1 MTTPAALKQVLD
13 TLDIT
18 KDENWTDDG
27 APMLDVVQKLANDD
41 SITRDQIN
49 EAAPG
54 FVRQV
59 GETKT
64 VVSESLVAT
73 GGKPKVTKPTAEKP
87 PGEDLTQREFT
98 DDEMRQILDRSV
110 RNAEAKLVAAQQ
122 AQAEATKEVA
132 RCQNIL
138 QRAHV
143 NHHNRFPQITPA
155 ANIKAHLQSQINL
168 SRERAGLGPE
178 QKGGEIVVNQ
188 IDATMQRNSK
198 RIGQQRPNRPVM
210 GGKLVSAA

>member
-27 APMLDVVQKLANDD
+27 APMLEVVQKLANDD
-41 SITRDQIN
+41 NITREQIN

-59 GETKT
+59 GETKAKSEDT
-64 VVSESLVAT
+64 VVKAKAKNTTIAPVA
-73 GGKPKVTKPTAEKP
+73 KAP
-87 PGEDLTQREFT
+87 PGEDLTTREFT
-98 DDEMRQILDRSV
+98 DDEMRIILDRSV
-110 RNAEAKLVAAQQ
+110 RDANDRLVAAQT
-122 AQAEATKEVA
+122 AAAEATQEVA
-132 RCQNIL
+132 RCQARL

-143 NHHNRFPQITPA
+143 NHANRFPPITAA
-155 ANIKAHLQSQINL
+155 ANIKAHLQSQIAL
-168 SRERAGLGPE
+168 SRERAGLSPEGP
-178 QKGGEIVVNQ
+178 VVINQ

-198 RIGQQRPNRPVM
+198 RVGQQRPTRPVM